1 MNQRDGDTRAA
12 GEPEE
17 TVHAVRTRYT
27 RLEYEAVLANASIGI
42 AFTRERRFVLCNP
55 KFEQMLGWERGELIG
70 QPGEVVYPSM
80 ESYQALGRI
89 AIPVLSTG
97 RQLDL
102 EWEFRRKDRSKF
114 LARVIAKAIDSADT
128 GQGTIWIAEDITER
142 RDARKRIKRALE
154 EQELILDNATVGIAF
169 VRARVLRRANRHLA
183 QMLGRSVDE
192 LTGKSTAILFASEKE
207 WEEGSR
213 RAYEGT
219 VPGETH
225 EAEVRFKRA
234 DGTTFL
240 CRAVGRRIDA
250 ESGDQEW
257 IWSFEDVTA
266 EHAARVA
273 LARSHDEL
281 ERLVAERTT
290 ELQATNRKL
299 AAEIA
304 ERAQAERLAQHL
316 ADHDALTGLPNRRIL
331 EDRLTQAIALSR
343 RNRKQTAVMF
353 VDLDRFKQ
361 VNDSLGHAVGDAL
374 LKETAERLSGQ
385 LRVGDT
391 ICRIGGDEFVVVLPE
406 VKRSADPAN
415 VARKIIEKLSLPFLI
430 EGHELSITPSLGIS
444 VYPDD
449 GLDAESLIRNADA
462 AMYHAKEAGRANYQF
477 FTEQMNLAA
486 GRRIALE
493 TDLRRALHEDELQ
506 VFYQPLAA
514 LATRR
519 EVSREAL
526 LRWAHPARGLL
537 EPGRFMGVAEDTGLM
552 VKIGERVLRSACV
565 WTMGLDDSRR
575 LPVSIN
581 LSLRQFG
588 DPRLLDMVSRVLAE
602 TGLPAGL
609 LGFEISESTLMHQT
623 DHTLARLGKLKDMGV
638 SLCVDAFGTGQSS
651 LKFLKRFPVDRIKID
666 RSFLAGVPGDADDC
680 AVVTAIAGLARNL
693 KLEVVAVGVESEEQ
707 LVFLAQCGCDL
718 VQGYA
723 IGESRS
729 ADTAAETIG
738 IQRDM
743 G

>member
-1 MNQRDGDTRAA
+1 
-12 GEPEE
+12 
-17 TVHAVRTRYT
+17 
-27 RLEYEAVLANASIGI
+27 
-42 AFTRERRFVLCNP
+42 
-55 KFEQMLGWERGELIG
+55 
-70 QPGEVVYPSM
+70 M

-97 RQLDL
+97 KQLDV
-102 EWEFRRKDRSKF
+102 EWEFRRKDGSIF
-114 LARVIAKAIDSADT
+114 LARVIAKAIDSGDT
-128 GQGTIWIAEDITER
+128 SQGTIWIAEDITER

-169 VRARVLRRANRHLA
+169 VRERVLRRANRRLA
-183 QMLGRSVDE
+183 EMLGRTVEE

-219 VPGETH
+219 APGDTH
-225 EAEVRFKRA
+225 EAELRFKRA
-234 DGTTFL
+234 DGSSFL
-240 CRAVGRRIDA
+240 CRTAGRRIEA
-250 ESGDQEW
+250 ESGEQEW
-257 IWSFEDVTA
+257 IWSFEDVTV
-266 EHAARVA
+266 EHAAREA

-281 ERLVAERTT
+281 ERLVNERTA
-290 ELQATNRKL
+290 ELQAANRKL
-299 AAEIA
+299 AAEIG
-304 ERAQAERLAQHL
+304 ERLQAENLAQHL

-331 EDRLTQAIALSR
+331 EDRLTQAIALSQ

-406 VKRSADPAN
+406 IKRSADPAN
-415 VARKIIEKLSLPFLI
+415 VAQKIIEKLSLPFLI

-449 GLDAESLIRNADA
+449 GLDAASLIRNADA

-493 TDLRRALHEDELQ
+493 AELRRALHRDEMQ

-514 LATRR
+514 LATRQV
-519 EVSREAL
+519 VSREAL
-526 LRWAHPARGLL
+526 LRWAHPARGMLA
-537 EPGRFMGVAEDTGLM
+537 PAHFMGVAEETGLI
-552 VKIGERVLRSACV
+552 VKIGERVLRSACA
-565 WTMGLDDSRR
+565 WTMGLDQARR

-588 DPRLLDMVSRVLAE
+588 DPSLLDLIARVLGE
-602 TGLPAGL
+602 TGLPARL

-623 DHTLARLGKLKDMGV
+623 DHSLVRLGKLKAMGV

-651 LKFLKRFPVDRIKID
+651 LKFLRRFPVDRVKID
-666 RSFLAGVPGDADDC
+666 RSFIAGVPGDADDC
-680 AVVTAIAGLARNL
+680 AVVTAIAGLARSL

-707 LVFLAQCGCDL
+707 LAFLARCGCDL

-723 IGESRS
+723 IGEPLA
-729 ADTAAETIG
+729 ADRAV
-738 IQRDM
+738 
-743 G
+743 

>member
-1 MNQRDGDTRAA
+1 MKRDGETSAGGERAQSVYA
-12 GEPEE
+12 G
-17 TVHAVRTRYT
+17 RTRYT

-42 AFTRERRFVLCNP
+42 AFTRERRFFLCNP
-55 KFEQMLGWERGELIG
+55 KFAQMFGWERDALIG
-70 QPGEVVYPSM
+70 QPGEVVYPSA
-80 ESYQALGRI
+80 ESYRALGQI
-89 AIPVLSTG
+89 AIPALSAG
-97 RQLDL
+97 RQLDI
-102 EWEFRRKDRSKF
+102 EWEFRRKDGSIF
-114 LARVIAKAIDSADT
+114 LARVIAKAIDPRDT
-128 GQGTIWIAEDITER
+128 SQGTVWIAEDITER

-169 VRARVLRRANRHLA
+169 VRERVLRRANRHLA
-183 QMLGRSVDE
+183 QMLGRSVEE

-207 WEEGSR
+207 WEEESR

-225 EAEVRFKRA
+225 EAEARFRRA
-234 DGTTFL
+234 DGSTFL
-240 CRAVGRRIDA
+240 CRTVGRRIEA
-250 ESGDQEW
+250 ESGEQEW

-266 EHAARVA
+266 EHAAREA
-273 LARSHDEL
+273 LARSHEEL
-281 ERLVAERTT
+281 ERLVAERTA
-290 ELQATNRKL
+290 ELQEANRNL

-304 ERAQAERLAQHL
+304 ERVQAEDLAQHL

-331 EDRLTQAIALSR
+331 EDRLTQAIALSQ

-374 LKETAERLSGQ
+374 LRETAERLSGQ

-406 VKRSADPAN
+406 VKRSADPAG
-415 VARKIIEKLSLPFLI
+415 VAQKIIDNLSLPFLI
-430 EGHELSITPSLGIS
+430 EGQELSITPSLGIS

-493 TDLRRALHEDELQ
+493 ADLRRALQKDELQ

-514 LATRR
+514 LATRQA
-519 EVSREAL
+519 VSREAL
-526 LRWAHPARGLL
+526 LRWVHPARGLL
-537 EPGRFMGVAEDTGLM
+537 DPGHFLGVAEDTGLI
-552 VKIGERVLRSACV
+552 VGIGERVLHDACA
-565 WTMGLDDSRR
+565 WAMSLDASRR
-575 LPVSIN
+575 LPVSVN

-588 DPRLLDMVSRVLAE
+588 DPRLLDTVSRVLAQ
-602 TGLPAGL
+602 TGLPAEL
-609 LGFEISESTLMHQT
+609 LGFEIGESTLMHHT
-623 DHTLARLGKLKDMGV
+623 GHTLAQLGKLRDMGV

-666 RSFLAGVPGDADDC
+666 RSFLAGVPGNADDC

-693 KLEVVAVGVESEEQ
+693 KFEVAAVGVESEDQ
-707 LVFLAQCGCDL
+707 LAFLARCGCDL

-723 IGESRS
+723 IGEPRS
-729 ADTAAETIG
+729 ADRAA
-738 IQRDM
+738 
-743 G
+743 